1 MSKANTTGI
10 DGLLCEINPLPWNRY
25 LDLAT
30 SVVQNTAS
38 VPLRNKLIAWLPT
51 VACLSMIAF
60 FSTDTF
66 SAKHTATILER
77 IIRAVYGEIN
87 PDLFKFIHVFVRKA
101 AHFTVY
107 GTLSLSAY
115 FSWRATLPRRSR
127 WSFIWAGL
135 ALLLTLAAASLDEF
149 HQSFVPSRGP
159 SPFDVM
165 LDMMGAMFVQTL
177 IATFTRFRPQ
187 ARQRKS

>member
-1 MSKANTTGI
+1 M
-10 DGLLCEINPLPWNRY
+10 
-25 LDLAT
+25 AT
-30 SVVQNTAS
+30 SVVQNTAPVS
-38 VPLRNKLIAWLPT
+38 LRNKLIAWLPT

-66 SAKHTATILER
+66 SSKHTASILER
-77 IIRAVYGEIN
+77 IIRAIYGEISF
-87 PDLFKFIHVFVRKA
+87 DHFTLIHVFVRKA

-135 ALLLTLAAASLDEF
+135 ALLLTLAAASFDEF

-159 SPFDVM
+159 SAYDVM

-177 IATFTRFRPQ
+177 IATWTRFHPTTRSPQ
-187 ARQRKS
+187 S

>member
-1 MSKANTTGI
+1 
-10 DGLLCEINPLPWNRY
+10 
-25 LDLAT
+25 
-30 SVVQNTAS
+30 
-38 VPLRNKLIAWLPT
+38 
-51 VACLSMIAF
+51 MIAS

-66 SAKHTATILER
+66 SARHTASILER
-77 IIRAVYGEIN
+77 IIRAVYGEISF
-87 PDLFKFIHVFVRKA
+87 DHFTLIHVFVRKA

-127 WSFIWAGL
+127 WSFIWAAL

-159 SPFDVM
+159 SPYDVM
-165 LDMMGAMFVQTL
+165 LDMMGAMFVQTV
-177 IATFTRFRPQ
+177 IATFTRFRP
-187 ARQRKS
+187 ATRSRQP